1 MELKLLQPIVTVL
14 CNVSCSIG
22 GFFFQNV
29 FVPTQSQEAPSQCD
43 QKPASES
50 QCLDSCPF
58 SLPLQLSV
66 NTESCS
72 TALQNSQHA
81 EEDSQAT
88 QIEELEEPAAVDTSD
103 SVAPHHEQANKTS
116 VVPRLPTNT
125 SSKVSSAEEDK
136 VHSESAEKTCMNVQQ
151 VDVKEKS
158 SAEVVSCSERKDSCD
173 LTVNSCVQE
182 TSANTPPCSLASQS
196 VIPLTVTVGAL
207 KSSTLRGEKPA
218 ERLSVESSSEISVP
232 VDGAQKG
239 NEQGVMAECE
249 EEVMEEECTV
259 GGESLGVALVL
270 SQSQL
275 LTPEPMEEDSV
286 VVVTDS
292 EQDPEILQNDAA
304 LQVTTSTS
312 QPVRGNALIS
322 TNGHEPQVPT
332 TKVQMASS
340 RLSQGEG
347 AGSESEGLKDK
358 SLSESSG
365 GKNMGFKTQLQHLI

>member
-1 MELKLLQPIVTVL
+1 MELNLSQPIVTVL
-14 CNVSCSIG
+14 CNVPCSIG
-22 GFFFQNV
+22 VLFQNV

-88 QIEELEEPAAVDTSD
+88 QIEELEEPPAVDTSD

-116 VVPRLPTNT
+116 VVPRLQTNT
-125 SSKVSSAEEDK
+125 SSQVSSAEEDK
-136 VHSESAEKTCMNVQQ
+136 VQSESAEKTCMNVQQ
-151 VDVKEKS
+151 VDVKERS

-173 LTVNSCVQE
+173 VTVNSCVLE
-182 TSANTPPCSLASQS
+182 TSANMPPRSLASQS
-196 VIPLTVTVGAL
+196 LIPLTVTVDAM
-207 KSSTLRGEKPA
+207 KSSAPRGEKPA
-218 ERLSVESSSEISVP
+218 ERLTVESSSQISVP

-249 EEVMEEECTV
+249 EEVMEECTV

-292 EQDPEILQNDAA
+292 EQDSEILQNDAA

-347 AGSESEGLKDK
+347 AGPESEGLKDK

-365 GKNMGFKTQLQHLI
+365 GKNMGFKTQLQRLI

>member
-1 MELKLLQPIVTVL
+1 M
-14 CNVSCSIG
+14 
-22 GFFFQNV
+22 

-43 QKPASES
+43 QKPATES

-72 TALQNSQHA
+72 TALQNSQHV

-88 QIEELEEPAAVDTSD
+88 QIEELEEPPAVNTSD
-103 SVAPHHEQANKTS
+103 SVAPHHEQANKSS
-116 VVPRLPTNT
+116 VVPRLQTNT
-125 SSKVSSAEEDK
+125 SSNISSAEEDK
-136 VHSESAEKTCMNVQQ
+136 VHSESAEKTSMNVQK
-151 VDVKEKS
+151 VDVKERS
-158 SAEVVSCSERKDSCD
+158 SAEVVSCSEKKDSCD
-173 LTVNSCVQE
+173 VTVTRHVQE
-182 TSANTPPCSLASQS
+182 MSENTPPHSLASQS
-196 VIPLTVTVGAL
+196 VIPMTVTVDAM
-207 KSSTLRGEKPA
+207 KTSALRGEKPA
-218 ERLSVESSSEISVP
+218 ERLSVESSSQISVP

-239 NEQGVMAECE
+239 TGQEVMAECE

-275 LTPEPMEEDSV
+275 LTPEPMEDDSV

-292 EQDPEILQNDAA
+292 EQDSEILQNDAA
-304 LQVTTSTS
+304 LQVMTSTS

-340 RLSQGEG
+340 RMSQGEG
-347 AGSESEGLKDK
+347 AGPESEGLKDQ

-365 GKNMGFKTQLQHLI
+365 GKNRGFKTHLQCLI

>member
-1 MELKLLQPIVTVL
+1 M
-14 CNVSCSIG
+14 
-22 GFFFQNV
+22 
-29 FVPTQSQEAPSQCD
+29 FVPTQSQEAPSRCD

-88 QIEELEEPAAVDTSD
+88 QIEEPEEPPAVDTSD
-103 SVAPHHEQANKTS
+103 SVAPHHQQANKTS
-116 VVPRLPTNT
+116 AVPRLQTNT

-136 VHSESAEKTCMNVQQ
+136 VDSEGAEKTCMNVQQ
-151 VDVKEKS
+151 VDVKERS
-158 SAEVVSCSERKDSCD
+158 SAEVVSCSEMKDSCD
-173 LTVNSCVQE
+173 VTVKSRVQE
-182 TSANTPPCSLASQS
+182 TSANTPPRSLASQS
-196 VIPLTVTVGAL
+196 VVPLTVTVDAM
-207 KSSTLRGEKPA
+207 KSSALRGEKPA
-218 ERLSVESSSEISVP
+218 ERLSVESSSQISVP

-239 NEQGVMAECE
+239 NDQGVMAECE

-259 GGESLGVALVL
+259 GGESLGVALAL

-275 LTPEPMEEDSV
+275 LTPEPMEDDTV

-347 AGSESEGLKDK
+347 AGPESEGLKDK

-365 GKNMGFKTQLQHLI
+365 GKNMGFKTQLQRFI